1 MEGSDPFERYVTS
14 SFEMLGVVV
23 DDVQLAVMRAADAIY
38 RPQIDALIDA
48 DLEGT
53 TPEPDADFSQ
63 PPRTE

>member
-38 RPQIDALIDA
+38 RPQIDALIEA

-53 TPEPDADFSQ
+53 APEPDADFSK
-63 PPRTE
+63 PPRTG

>member
-1 MEGSDPFERYVTS
+1 MEGSDPFERYVRS
-14 SFEMLGVVV
+14 SFEMLGVAV

-48 DLEGT
+48 DLAGT
-53 TPEPDADFSQ
+53 TPEPDADFSP